1 MSHHEFA
8 DASALFVY
16 YRVPAATRGAAL
28 AALQGM
34 QSHLQTAWPGLK
46 VRLMRRTDQA
56 EGASAEQT
64 WMEVYEHPDG
74 LGAAFAA
81 RLQSAAGALPADL
94 IGPRHT
100 ESFSDVP
107 RPAGTQN

>member
-1 MSHHEFA
+1 MSHHAFA

-56 EGASAEQT
+56 EGVNAEQT

-81 RLQSAAGALPADL
+81 RLQLAAGALPADL

-107 RPAGTQN
+107 RPADTQN

>member
-56 EGASAEQT
+56 EGVNAEQT

-81 RLQSAAGALPADL
+81 RLQLAAGALPADL

-107 RPAGTQN
+107 RPADTQN

>member
-1 MSHHEFA
+1 
-8 DASALFVY
+8 
-16 YRVPAATRGAAL
+16 L
-28 AALQGM
+28 AALQDM
-34 QSHLQTAWPGLK
+34 QAHLQTAWPGLK

-56 EGASAEQT
+56 EGVNAEQT

-81 RLQSAAGALPADL
+81 RLQLAAGALPADL

-107 RPAGTQN
+107 RPADTQN